1 MKQASDR
8 LEAMEA
14 AMALSMGPGWK
25 RRVSA
30 IVWRGGGDRG
40 RAGEGGEGVV
50 VERWSGAEERREGV
64 TARRVAQSPPSE
76 SLAPSGTTR
85 ISKTPATRTEL
96 PPPHPHRN
104 PQ

>member
-30 IVWRGGGDRG
+30 IAWR
-40 RAGEGGEGVV
+40 GEGGEGVV
-50 VERWSGAEERREGV
+50 VVEWWSGAEERRGV
-64 TARRVAQSPPSE
+64 TARCRA
-76 SLAPSGTTR
+76 
-85 ISKTPATRTEL
+85 IPAKRKLGSVRHHPDIKNPRDEGK
-96 PPPHPHRN
+96 PPPPHRN
-104 PQ
+104 PL